1 LFAAAQRDNPE
12 LLPALGS
19 GNVAPLFNWLDLH
32 IRSQA
37 CLYLP
42 DELLEK
48 ATGSGLDTTAF
59 KTSIQARYLD

>member
-1 LFAAAQRDNPE
+1 
-12 LLPALGS
+12 
-19 GNVAPLFNWLDLH
+19 LFNWLDQH

-48 ATGSGLDTTAF
+48 ATGAGLDTTAF
-59 KTSIQARYLD
+59 KASIRARYLD